1 MIEDTGLHRQ
11 IRISKSGSQ
20 STVVWTPWAD
30 KAEQMGDMGAP
41 DEWRTMVCVE
51 TANAL
56 ENAVVISPN
65 RTHVLSVEY
74 SVETL

>member
-1 MIEDTGLHRQ
+1 
-11 IRISKSGSQ
+11 
-20 STVVWTPWAD
+20 
-30 KAEQMGDMGAP
+30 
-41 DEWRTMVCVE
+41 VCVE